1 MKTKLFVVLA
11 LAVIFATSLF
21 ASQRTV
27 TGVLTDDMCTKKHM
41 MPGKANA
48 DCVRDCIKHGA
59 KYVVVSQGKVLELR
73 GDQKNL
79 AEFAGR
85 KVTLTGELKGNVLT
99 FTDAK
104 LAE

>member
-1 MKTKLFVVLA
+1 
-11 LAVIFATSLF
+11 
-21 ASQRTV
+21 
-27 TGVLTDDMCTKKHM
+27 

-73 GDQKNL
+73 GDQNNL
-79 AEFAGR
+79 AEIAGE
-85 KVTLTGELKGNVLT
+85 KVTLNGELKGNVLT